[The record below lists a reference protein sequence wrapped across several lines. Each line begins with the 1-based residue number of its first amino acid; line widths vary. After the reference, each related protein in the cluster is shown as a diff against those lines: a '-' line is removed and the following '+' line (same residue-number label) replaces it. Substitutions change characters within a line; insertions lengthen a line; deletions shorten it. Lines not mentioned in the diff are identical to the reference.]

1 MAKNDHW
8 SVRLGR
14 TTRYPPKP
22 PLPAP
27 VLPEDATMT
36 GGGGVEEAGAG
47 GTGVARTGVVE
58 TGVEETGGEVA
69 MTEAVSLN
77 ETDHWQAITDL
88 VHE

>member
-1 MAKNDHW
+1 MDPLKQRIPSMAKNDHW

-47 GTGVARTGVVE
+47 GTGVAE
-58 TGVEETGGEVA
+58 
-69 MTEAVSLN
+69 TEAVSLN